1 VNGTEAT
8 RWPVQVGTGFLM
20 SRLGPEIRRLRCEL
34 LAEVGLSA
42 SHYAVLT
49 AIRQFGP
56 MSQKRLSII
65 VGTDPRNVVT
75 TLDELDDRSLVQRT
89 RDSAD
94 RRRQVVSLTKR
105 GQATIASLDHD
116 ADAVDDVFFRQLNS
130 AQRAALHAALL
141 TLFTGLVRE
150 TTQTDKPIVTT
161 TRRLASQPGR
171 LAKVIG
177 KA

>member
-1 VNGTEAT
+1 MNGTEAT

-75 TLDELDDRSLVQRT
+75 SLDELDDRSLVQRT

-130 AQRAALHAALL
+130 AQRAALHCTLRCSHYLRDSSAKRLKRTSPLSQRRGDWPANPAALQ
-141 TLFTGLVRE
+141 R
-150 TTQTDKPIVTT
+150 
-161 TRRLASQPGR
+161 
-171 LAKVIG
+171 
-177 KA
+177 